1 MEHTRCAKMIVVSEL
16 MRFMTA
22 LFQARIDRFHVY
34 QSKDLPVKQRDVA
47 LLKDMYNQLQEQAA
61 KKKKGPTVPDDM
73 TFELL
78 EAAWAGLE
86 RENGECEAAMTR
98 ELER

>member
-1 MEHTRCAKMIVVSEL
+1 MSTSL
-16 MRFMTA
+16 
-22 LFQARIDRFHVY
+22 
-34 QSKDLPVKQRDVA
+34 KDLPVKQRDVA